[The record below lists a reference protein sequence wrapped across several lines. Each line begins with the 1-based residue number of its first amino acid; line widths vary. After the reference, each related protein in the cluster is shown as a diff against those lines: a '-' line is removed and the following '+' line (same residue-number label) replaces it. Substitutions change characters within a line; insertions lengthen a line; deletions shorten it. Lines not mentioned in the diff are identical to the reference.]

1 MNERKEF
8 GASELSGGGRSGIRG
23 DIACG
28 EHGLGEI
35 GVADMTATKCQTK
48 SAHSGWMAD
57 KS

>member
-35 GVADMTATKCQTK
+35 GVANMTDLE
-48 SAHSGWMAD
+48 SNEL
-57 KS
+57 